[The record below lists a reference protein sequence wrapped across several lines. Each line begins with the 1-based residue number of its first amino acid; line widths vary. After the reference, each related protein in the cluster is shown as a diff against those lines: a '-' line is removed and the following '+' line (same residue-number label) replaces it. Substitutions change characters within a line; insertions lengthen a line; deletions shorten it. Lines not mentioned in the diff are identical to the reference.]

1 MTALLDLTAA
11 ARHLARAVSSLNVSS
26 WFRFNTAP
34 IAFSTLQFK
43 FT

>member
-11 ARHLARAVSSLNVSS
+11 ARHLARAVSSLNQQLVSVY
-26 WFRFNTAP
+26 RP